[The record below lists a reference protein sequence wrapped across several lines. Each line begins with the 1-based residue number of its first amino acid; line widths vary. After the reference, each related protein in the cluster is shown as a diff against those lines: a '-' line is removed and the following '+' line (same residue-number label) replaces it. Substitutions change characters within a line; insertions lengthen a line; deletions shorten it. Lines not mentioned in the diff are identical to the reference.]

1 MLTLDPDGTVRSRKE
16 TRVVCPEDSIC
27 RCLAVGPPEDSTAVS
42 LLRLTLR
49 RGGRAVSENCYWR
62 GLEQGKSKGD
72 RRLLNLTLDAVTK
85 ISHDRGTWHMRST
98 VTNHT
103 NHAALMATLRVVREK
118 SGKRILP
125 AFYDDNY
132 FSLLPGEW
140 RTVAVDVLER
150 DSGGERPAVRVD
162 GLGVE

>member
-1 MLTLDPDGTVRSRKE
+1 
-16 TRVVCPEDSIC
+16 
-27 RCLAVGPPEDSTAVS
+27 
-42 LLRLTLR
+42 
-49 RGGRAVSENCYWR
+49 VSENCYWR